1 MLLFSLE
8 IIFTSVAFD
17 ERNLK
22 MNKFAI
28 IGDST
33 CDLTKELRENNNID
47 YCKMKVSWRSKDGVD
62 HEMDADLDWPEM
74 SHEDFFD
81 LLASGVRV
89 FTTQV
94 TEQEFDRVFT
104 EHLEK
109 GEDILYIGCSG
120 KLSASVS
127 LAQRLINEKFSK
139 KYPDR
144 KIYAVDPYIACMGQ
158 GRILLDAAEMREA
171 GKTIDEIKEYI
182 ERERNCYHQACTLEN
197 LDTLAR
203 AGRVKASKAFFANL
217 IGVKPILISDAVG
230 NNVAPERQKGRRNAL
245 LRLVEMIKAD
255 VVKPEEQI
263 CWISDAES
271 RPEDVELLV
280 SNIKAAVPFK
290 DVRVVPMGPI
300 IGASTG
306 KGTISAYF
314 KGTEVTF
321 VQE

>member
-1 MLLFSLE
+1 MS
-8 IIFTSVAFD
+8 
-17 ERNLK
+17 
-22 MNKFAI
+22 KFVI

-33 CDLTKELRENNNID
+33 CDLTKELREEHNIE
-47 YCKMKVSWRSKDGVD
+47 YCKMKVSWRTKDGVD

-74 SHEDFFD
+74 SHKDFFD
-81 LLASGVRV
+81 LLAGGTRV

-109 GEDILYIGCSG
+109 GEDVLYIGCSG

-139 KYPDR
+139 KYPER

-158 GRILLDAAEMREA
+158 GRILLDAADLRDQ

-182 ERERNCYHQACTLEN
+182 ETYRNCYHQVATLES

-203 AGRVKASKAFFANL
+203 AGRVKASKAFFGNL
-217 IGVKPILISDAVG
+217 FGVKPILISDAVG
-230 NNVAPERQKGRRNAL
+230 NNVASEKQKGRRNAL
-245 LRLVEMIKAD
+245 LRVVELVKAE

-271 RPEDVELLV
+271 RPEDLELVV
-280 SNIKAAVPFK
+280 SNLKAIPFK

-306 KGTISAYF
+306 KGTLCVYF
-314 KGTEVTF
+314 KGNEVTY
-321 VQE
+321 VEQ